1 MKNLTNLFLSY
12 GENINMIKASD
23 VSFAYRNE
31 DENISKPAISD
42 LSLYIKKGEFISI
55 LGRNGSGKS
64 TLAKLFNA
72 LLVPGKGC
80 VVVHS
85 YDTRN
90 KAYLWDIRKTVGMVF
105 QNPDNQIIGTTV
117 EEDVAF
123 GPENMGIP
131 SPDIRKRVDS
141 ALMTVGLESFSD
153 KEPHMLSGGQKQRTA
168 IAGILAI
175 KPEVIVLDEAT
186 SMLDPLGRREIM
198 DVIGRLNRDEG
209 ITIINITHI
218 MEETIAS
225 DRVIILD
232 DGKLI
237 FCGKPKEVFRNVD
250 RIRSFGLDVP
260 QITRLFHELRKSGV
274 DLPDDIITAEE
285 GINCIKD
292 IFNEDRSK

>member
-1 MKNLTNLFLSY
+1 
-12 GENINMIKASD
+12 MIKVAD
-23 VSFAYRNE
+23 ISFAYRSE
-31 DENISKPAISD
+31 DESISKPALAD
-42 LSLYIKKGEFISI
+42 LSLYIKKGEFISV

-72 LLVPGKGC
+72 LLVPDKG
-80 VVVHS
+80 VVTVSS
-85 YDTRN
+85 YDTRD
-90 KAYLWDIRKTVGMVF
+90 KTYLWEIRKTVGMVF

-131 SPDIRKRVDS
+131 SPEIRKRVDDS
-141 ALMTVGLESFSD
+141 LKTVGLQSFSE

-198 DVIGRLNRDEG
+198 DVIGRLNRDDG

-218 MEETIAS
+218 MEETITS
-225 DRVIILD
+225 DRVVILD
-232 DGKLI
+232 EGRLEY
-237 FCGKPKEVFRNVD
+237 CAGPREVFKNVE
-250 RIRSFGLDVP
+250 RIRKFGLDVP
-260 QITRLFHELRKSGV
+260 QITRLFYELKQAGM
-274 DLPDDIITAEE
+274 DLPEDIITIEE
-285 GINCIKD
+285 GIACIKE
-292 IFNEDRSK
+292 ILNADRS